1 MTSFMGPRRIA
12 DERGFTLIE
21 LLTVILI
28 IGILAAIALPTF
40 LGQRERAYNASA
52 KEDVRNAVSQMES
65 CAVDAPS
72 YVGCPDL
79 EHQLA
84 PETVVTVDADG
95 SGYVVSRVSASGT
108 TFRIT
113 RSPSRYSRTCTA
125 PGTPGCGDDGSW

>member
-28 IGILAAIALPTF
+28 IGILAAIALPSF
-40 LGQRERAYNASA
+40 IGQRERAYNASA

-72 YVGCPDL
+72 YVGCPDF
-79 EHQLA
+79 EHHLS
-84 PETVVTVDADG
+84 PGTVATADVDG
-95 SGYVVSRVSASGT
+95 SGYVVSRMSASGT

-125 PGTPGCGDDGSW
+125 PSTPGCANNGSW